1 MKKLIIIS
9 GPTGAGK
16 TNIAIQLALFFQTEI
31 ISADS
36 RQIYKG
42 LEIGTAQ
49 PDADQLKLVPHHL
62 ISSHDI
68 TVNYNAG
75 QFEKDALEIL
85 ERIFNHKN
93 IAIVCGGTGLYIDA
107 LLYSMDDLPFSDPA
121 LRTELNQ
128 LYRDNGLNYLQSQI
142 EERDPDFAGASDM
155 KNSQRLI
162 RALEVC
168 IISGLPYSSLKKG
181 VKASRD
187 FEFKYYAI
195 LPDRAELY
203 NRINQRTLDM
213 IEKGFVT
220 EAQKMFPFRD
230 QNALRTVGYKE
241 LFDFFDGKL
250 SMEKTI
256 ELIQQ
261 HTRNYAKRQIT
272 WLNRNKDV
280 IFLNPENAFDIIK
293 EQNQA

>member
-1 MKKLIIIS
+1 MKKVIIIS

-49 PDADQLKLVPHHL
+49 PDADQLNTVPHHL
-62 ISSHDI
+62 IASHDV

-75 QFEKDALEIL
+75 QFEKDTLEIL
-85 ERIFNHKN
+85 EAIFKTKD

-107 LLYSMDDLPFSDPA
+107 LLYSMDDLPFSDPV
-121 LRTELNQ
+121 LRNELNQ
-128 LYRDNGLNYLQSQI
+128 VYKEKGLAYIQSQI
-142 EERDPDFAGASDM
+142 AERDPDFAAVADM
-155 KNSQRLI
+155 QNPQRLI

-168 IISGLPYSSLKKG
+168 ITSGLPYSSLKKG

-187 FEFKYYAI
+187 FEYKYYAI
-195 LPDRAELY
+195 LPERAELY
-203 NRINQRTLDM
+203 SRINQRTLDM
-213 IEKGFVT
+213 MEKGFLA
-220 EAQKMFPFRD
+220 EAEKMIAFRE

-241 LFDFFDGKL
+241 LFDFFDGTL
-250 SMEKTI
+250 SIEQAIEK
-256 ELIQQ
+256 IQQ

-272 WLNRNKDV
+272 WLKRNKDV
-280 IFLNPENAFDIIK
+280 IFLTPENAFEIIK
-293 EQNQA
+293 AENQE